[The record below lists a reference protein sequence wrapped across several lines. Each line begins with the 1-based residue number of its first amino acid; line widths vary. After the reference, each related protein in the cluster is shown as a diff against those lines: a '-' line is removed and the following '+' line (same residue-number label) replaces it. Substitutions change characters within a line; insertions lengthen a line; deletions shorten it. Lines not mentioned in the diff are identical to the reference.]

1 MNARDP
7 LMSSVQQACAAAI
20 AKCDAMRAR
29 THVSI
34 IVDAE
39 RRPDGTCTITR
50 WLHTDAGLFVR
61 RVHTYSLAR
70 NQLRLD
76 GIFAALRAGAH

>member
-7 LMSSVQQACAAAI
+7 LMASVQQACAVAI
-20 AKCDAMRAR
+20 AECDAIRAR

-39 RRPDGTCTITR
+39 RCADGSCTVTR
-50 WLHTDAGLFVR
+50 HLCTDAGLFVR
-61 RVHTYSLAR
+61 RTHTYSLAR

-76 GIFAALRAGAH
+76 GIFAALWAGAH